1 MNLYSVFGSCLASS
15 EPFPELRP
23 ASGVTPRWTFTT
35 TPELEPARDL
45 AELGAEHIYG
55 DVHARLYRHA
65 NGHRIVVDDT
75 GVFDV
80 SADCRAIRW
89 QVKADAWTDFVRA
102 HLLGRVLATS
112 MYLQGHLPLHGSAV
126 AFGTDVVA
134 FLAPKGYGKSSLAL
148 ALTGRGGRL
157 VTDDTLAV
165 ELTTPPMAWPGVH
178 AVRVKTDSIA
188 ASGQTHVGVVTR
200 EGKTLITD
208 LPDAALMQSP
218 APLRAV
224 YLLEPVLAEG
234 TAGIPTRR
242 LLPQTLGALSV
253 VAHVK
258 VAGMLGAL
266 AAPVLLDRSVTLA
279 RTVPVYRL
287 TTPRDLDALSSVA
300 AAVAAW
306 HTEPETGNR
315 VSPQC

>member
-1 MNLYSVFGSCLASS
+1 VNLYSVFGSCLESS
-15 EPFPELRP
+15 EQFPELRP
-23 ASGVTPRWTFTT
+23 YPGGTPRWTFTT
-35 TPELEPARDL
+35 TPELEPASGL
-45 AELGAEHIYG
+45 IELGAEHIYG
-55 DVHARLYRHA
+55 DVHARLFRHA
-65 NGHRIVVDDT
+65 KGHRIVVDDT
-75 GVFDV
+75 GVFDL
-80 SADCRAIRW
+80 SADCRTIRW
-89 QVKADAWTDFVRA
+89 QEKSDAWADFVRA

-134 FLAPKGYGKSSLAL
+134 YLAPKGFGKSSLAL
-148 ALTGRGGRL
+148 ALTAHGGRL

-165 ELTTPPMAWPGVH
+165 ELTTPPLAWPGVH

-208 LPDAALMQSP
+208 LPDTALMQSP
-218 APLRAV
+218 APLRAI

-234 TAGIPTRR
+234 TDGIPTRR
-242 LLPQTLGALSV
+242 LLPQTLGALSI

-258 VAGMLGAL
+258 VAGMLGAA

-287 TTPRDLDALSSVA
+287 STPRDLESLTSIA
-300 AAVAAW
+300 AEVAAW
-306 HTEPETGNR
+306 HTGSASGDR
-315 VSPQC
+315 S